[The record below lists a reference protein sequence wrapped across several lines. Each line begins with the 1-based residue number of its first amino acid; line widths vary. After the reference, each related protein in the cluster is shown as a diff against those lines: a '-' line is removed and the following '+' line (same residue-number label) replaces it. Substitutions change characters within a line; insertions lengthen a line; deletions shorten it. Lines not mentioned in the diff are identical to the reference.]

1 LPSATTTSPRKPG
14 LDEERRAPS
23 GVVPVVH
30 AVTTDE
36 IVARP
41 EFFERVAGVM
51 RTLGPRG
58 AVQLRA
64 PRTSGAK
71 VYALAAALAELQ
83 ASSGAWLIVT
93 DRVDVAAATG
103 ARGVQLTSR
112 SIGVA
117 DALRVAPGLAI
128 GASAHALAEAQAAVE
143 ARATW
148 LVVGQLR
155 DERRRVAGPRAL
167 RDLIAEAKAPV
178 VVIGGVMPE
187 HVPALRGLGAY
198 GVAAIRGIWEA
209 EHPELA
215 AAEYLR
221 AYDGVVASP

>member
-1 LPSATTTSPRKPG
+1 MPG
-14 LDEERRAPS
+14 T
-23 GVVPVVH
+23 VPVIH

-36 IVARP
+36 IVARRD
-41 EFFERVAGVM
+41 FLDRVAAVM
-51 RTLGPRG
+51 WTLGPRG

-71 VYALAAALAELQ
+71 VYALASALVGLQ

-93 DRVDVAAATG
+93 DRVDVAVATG

-117 DALRVAPGLAI
+117 DALRVAPALAI
-128 GASAHALAEAQAAVE
+128 GASAHSVAEARAAVE

-148 LVVGQLR
+148 VVVGQLR
-155 DERRRVAGPRAL
+155 DERRRVAGSRVL
-167 RDLIAEAKAPV
+167 RDVIAESRVPV

-209 EHPELA
+209 ERAEA
-215 AAEYLR
+215 GAAEYLR
-221 AYDGVVASP
+221 AYDGVAASP

>member
-1 LPSATTTSPRKPG
+1 MRPHDAG
-14 LDEERRAPS
+14 MI
-23 GVVPVVH
+23 PVIH

-41 EFFERVAGVM
+41 GFVDRAASVM
-51 RTLGPRG
+51 RALGTRG

-64 PRTSGAK
+64 PRTPGAK
-71 VYALAAALAELQ
+71 LYEIASALVDQQ
-83 ASSGAWLIVT
+83 ASTGAWVVVT
-93 DRVDVAAATG
+93 DRVDVAQAAR

-112 SIGVA
+112 SMSVA
-117 DALRVAPGLAI
+117 DALIVAPALAI
-128 GASAHALAEAQAAVE
+128 GASAHSIHEARTACE

-167 RDLIAEAKAPV
+167 RDLVAECGVPV
-178 VVIGGVMPE
+178 IVIGGVTPA
-187 HVPALRGLGAY
+187 HVRGLRDLGVY

-209 EHPELA
+209 ERAEERA
-215 AAEYLR
+215 AAYLS
-221 AYDGVVASP
+221 AYDSSASPTPSGPPGGIA